1 MVPGRID
8 PTMVSTI
15 LSHSPGGASSKLCTH
30 MAQIFRNGEHL
41 SKYDYGPEIN
51 LKVKVHTMPDLGIF
65 KLHILFFSS
74 ERQYSRMD
82 DLIFLQVYGTS
93 HPEPYNM
100 SNVVAPTALIGGD
113 RDGFVVKRDIDILA
127 SQLPNVVMNYQ
138 VSSLIK
144 VFTSKIGIK

>member
-1 MVPGRID
+1 
-8 PTMVSTI
+8 
-15 LSHSPGGASSKLCTH
+15 
-30 MAQIFRNGEHL
+30 
-41 SKYDYGPEIN
+41 
-51 LKVKVHTMPDLGIF
+51 
-65 KLHILFFSS
+65 
-74 ERQYSRMD
+74 MD